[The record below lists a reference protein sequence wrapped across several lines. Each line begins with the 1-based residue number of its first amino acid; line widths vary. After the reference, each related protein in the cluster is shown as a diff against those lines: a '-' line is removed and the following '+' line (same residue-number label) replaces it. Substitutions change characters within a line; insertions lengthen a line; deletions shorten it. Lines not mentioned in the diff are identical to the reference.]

1 MGFDIPNLHIDE
13 SSPEG
18 RVVREIV
25 DREGVTPEEAVR
37 AALRREL
44 GRDDSRKGADEPP
57 STIAHDLEPKD
68 LIGLFSGPEDLP
80 IFEEAMSFVRE
91 GREAEIESM
100 RRNLP

>member
-37 AALRREL
+37 VALRRDT
-44 GRDDSRKGADEPP
+44 GHQIPRRASRETLSTVQNDADPMD
-57 STIAHDLEPKD
+57 I
-68 LIGLFSGPEDLP
+68 IGLFSGPDDLP
-80 IFEEAMSFVRE
+80 IFEEAMTYVRE
-91 GREAEIESM
+91 AREAEIESM

>member
-18 RVVREIV
+18 KRVREIM

-37 AALRREL
+37 LGLRH
-44 GRDDSRKGADEPP
+44 DEKEKTP
-57 STIAHDLEPKD
+57 AEAM
-68 LIGLFSGPEDLP
+68 IGMFSSPEDLA
-80 IFEEAMSFVRE
+80 IFEDAMSFVAE
-91 GREAEIESM
+91 AREAEIEAM